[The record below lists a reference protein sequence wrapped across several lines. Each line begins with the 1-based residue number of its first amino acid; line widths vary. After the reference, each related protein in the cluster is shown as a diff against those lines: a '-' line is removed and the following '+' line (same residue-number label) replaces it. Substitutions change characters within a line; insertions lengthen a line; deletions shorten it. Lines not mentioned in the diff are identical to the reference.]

1 MSVSRWLKN
10 NCVIR
15 WLFQS
20 VFITG
25 DNVRLCVQAPVIGA
39 MLPVHAGVALDAGCG
54 SGEYTRALL
63 LPRADHVAGMDFNP
77 ASLMRLQSRLGP
89 MEADKCALINA
100 SLTRLPFADAS
111 FDTALCTE
119 VIEHIE
125 DDALAVEELCRVL
138 RPGGTLIVSVP
149 VPPPAIEDPAH
160 VRDGYTPE
168 QMCLLLEQNGF
179 TVTTHRTCMFGLSRR
194 ALRLMSWASHR
205 LHVPLPLMVLC
216 WIERLLGPVAPGRE
230 LPFDV
235 VVAAIKKRR
244 A

>member
-1 MSVSRWLKN
+1 V
-10 NCVIR
+10 VR
-15 WLFQS
+15 WLFQN
-20 VFITG
+20 VLITG

-63 LPRADHVAGMDFNP
+63 LPRADYVAAMDFNP
-77 ASLMRLQSRLGP
+77 ESLGRLQSRLGP
-89 MEADKCALINA
+89 KEGGKCALVNG
-100 SLTRLPFADAS
+100 SLTRLPFADGS

-125 DDALAVEELCRVL
+125 DDASAVRELCRVL
-138 RPGGTLIVSVP
+138 CPGGTLIVSVP

-160 VRDGYTPE
+160 VREGYTPE
-168 QMCLLLEQNGF
+168 QMRLLLEHNGF
-179 TVTTHRTCMFGLSRR
+179 TVTTHRTCMFALSRR
-194 ALRLMSWASHR
+194 ALRLMSWSSQR
-205 LHVPLPLMVLC
+205 LHVPPPLMVLC
-216 WIERLLGPVAPGRE
+216 WIERLLGAGAPGRD

-235 VVAAIKKRR
+235 VVAAIKKPR